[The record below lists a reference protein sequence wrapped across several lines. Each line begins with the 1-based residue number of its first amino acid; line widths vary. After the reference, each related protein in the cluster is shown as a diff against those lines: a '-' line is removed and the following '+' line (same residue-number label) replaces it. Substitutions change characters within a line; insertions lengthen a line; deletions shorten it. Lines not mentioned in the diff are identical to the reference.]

1 MQLPELGSVNFK
13 ICIKITGNS
22 FPLCEIL
29 STLSQ
34 KDLFPCWFS
43 APPPPR
49 LLVPPSVLLFPTFVW
64 ISSVLSSCSC
74 DRERMHQSSLPI
86 LLSSDVTSPAAEQS
100 WFPADFPFPNMVCLG
115 SIQLSGCMNWYCWPV
130 SKGCWFTCPQISK
143 TASSSPDLEQNTNVW
158 LKPQFISSWGESG
171 LCAGA
176 HCGLCETE
184 GQKLPPPSQACSHEG
199 LQAMW
204 EQTGCCWSSS
214 LLLSLALGSCHHY
227 SSQEEP
233 NMMLVCNNLP
243 SQCCRPV
250 TSGGDAFRLAL

>member
-13 ICIKITGNS
+13 ICIKITGDS

-64 ISSVLSSCSC
+64 ISSILSSCSC

-100 WFPADFPFPNMVCLG
+100 WFPADFPFPNMVRLG

-130 SKGCWFTCPQISK
+130 SKGCWFACPQISK

-158 LKPQFISSWGESG
+158 PKPQFISSCGESG

-184 GQKLPPPSQACSHEG
+184 GQKLPPIAG
-199 LQAMW
+199 
-204 EQTGCCWSSS
+204 
-214 LLLSLALGSCHHY
+214 LLSRGSTGY
-227 SSQEEP
+227 VRADW
-233 NMMLVCNNLP
+233 MLLVFLSAVVPSFGRLP
-243 SQCCRPV
+243 
-250 TSGGDAFRLAL
+250 LL